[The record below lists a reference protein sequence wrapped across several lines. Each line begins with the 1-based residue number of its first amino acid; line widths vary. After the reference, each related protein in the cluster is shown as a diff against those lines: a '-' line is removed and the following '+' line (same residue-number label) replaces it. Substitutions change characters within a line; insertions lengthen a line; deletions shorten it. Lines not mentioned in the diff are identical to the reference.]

1 MSKKSSNA
9 TAEAQLILQLYDLR
23 REAEMRKARK
33 WAATE
38 FWPKSA
44 DDYVEV
50 FFAMD
55 TPESAWL
62 RQVSTY
68 WSMAAA
74 FALQGAVD
82 SDMFLQPAISGE
94 MMFLFAKVHP
104 FLKDLRKKT
113 GDSQTYS
120 TIEKLVTGSKYG
132 RERLKLTAERV
143 RAMQEKRA
151 KSR

>member
-1 MSKKSSNA
+1 MSKKSS

-23 REAEMRKARK
+23 HEAEMRKARK
-33 WAATE
+33 WVATE
-38 FWPKSA
+38 FWPQNA
-44 DDYVEV
+44 GDYMGI
-50 FFAMD
+50 FFAME

-74 FALQGAVD
+74 FALRGAVD
-82 SDMFLQPAISGE
+82 SELFLQPSISGE
-94 MMFLFAKVHP
+94 MVFLFAKVHP
-104 FLKDLRKKT
+104 FLKELRKKT

-120 TIEKLVTGSKYG
+120 NIEKLLTGSKYG
-132 RERLKLTAERV
+132 RERLKLSMERV

-151 KSR
+151 KGR